1 MHSSLTRFPIQG
13 LCLNL
18 LNSHGADLVGQQG
31 GEGVQ
36 AHGAQV
42 LAGAVA
48 GGDGGVFH
56 VPVAYYQHV
65 ATKYDMRH
73 SAQGP
78 PERRLSAGT
87 PIVPPCQG

>member
-36 AHGAQV
+36 AHGAQI
-42 LAGAVA
+42 LAAVE
-48 GGDGGVFH
+48 GKFRFVIFGKL
-56 VPVAYYQHV
+56 PVIVNSRQRYFQKRKPVYQ
-65 ATKYDMRH
+65 T
-73 SAQGP
+73 
-78 PERRLSAGT
+78 ERL
-87 PIVPPCQG
+87 IL